1 MALPPVLD
9 EENLYKFR
17 TKICER
23 YVKQGKCEFAD
34 KCQYSHDLRW
44 TRRPPWKYTY
54 SPELCRDL
62 VFVTDGRGRTIAKSN
77 CKQKRNCRFAHTKEE
92 QMYHPKVYKTAMCH
106 QFKENGWCDRYYCP
120 FAHSEAELRHTEQT
134 EETRKAFSKP
144 AVQEALCPDIYLPSD
159 RPHPRLRA
167 RFLAIMDG
175 IPSQNHLHLS
185 LKPSY
190 LSSAGCARTRQPYT
204 DFISSHTP
212 HSVLSEGSPTAQPYV
227 QQKDAA
233 FSGNALEPSHV
244 LDGLAAGN
252 RAAKSSG
259 QQLPA
264 PTQQLNTNKDAFSD
278 RRNQR
283 TTSRLVQLLQA
294 KQYAGNNAGDAA
306 SGQLGSSSLP
316 TELHQNTVHADGPR
330 MGVASALTAISDVP
344 PYGSAYA
351 STHSAASAHQWTSA
365 PGSPSAANRMQ
376 TQRPSFT
383 KVDGPPDSQHPAF
396 DGGVVAALRPSFT
409 HLGDRQPSTTYASS
423 AVSLAPPFGSF
434 PLPAGRLGAIVA
446 KAEGFFGHPQ
456 KKMQVDLQQQGAQ
469 PSSSL
474 WSNAERFPP
483 EQGEMQEAKAAA
495 PTPNDFRVKCLTSDI
510 CYWNEPIGRSRDD
523 PSVLVYAGLI
533 LGPGKTREVVAVKQ
547 LPVVV
552 LNRAGE
558 LWREVQRFL
567 NISDSHLVN
576 VKRALFLPGEADE
589 GTSLWVV
596 TEKCQGSIVD
606 LFPTGTISPSFLQ
619 AAFPP
624 TGLNG
629 LLHYLLRAIQVLHQQ
644 SQGAHMRIHPG
655 NIMIGSNGEVKLGD
669 CAGKI
674 RYLSILDLLHA
685 GIQGA
690 SNAKALL
697 QWILGTPQETCWM
710 APELLTSLL
719 DLDEELSQAMW
730 QCSNSA
736 DDGRNSK
743 LFAEVAR
750 RFRWSADFLRK
761 ADAWSAGATLF
772 YLASGGLHPYGSVN
786 DPLTL
791 ANILSDKKMNFDK
804 LNNCPWLAGLLAGLL
819 CHKPAQRLSITQ
831 ALHHPFFW
839 TSDDIEIYLE
849 DLRVA
854 LEQPRTEANARLQ
867 DALSYGIGWVDS
879 LPYIPSPVPLL
890 PLLLSY
896 MAMPSASP
904 QLLASHPLQNASSF
918 LVFLAHVSND
928 QRIAPVERR
937 LIVSESLMAHAA
949 PFLHSVYLFLF
960 PKLAQ
965 EGPARPTGFSANTA
979 GGGFSQAPEGCM
991 PGPLPPPYASR
1002 IFAAPPFRPA
1012 SFPLYSRSSAGGEPL
1027 QQAQQQHQQG
1037 PLTNVFSEEPTG
1049 FAAEASRADV
1059 QAAVP
1064 PPPVSQAAS
1073 GMRFGDSRAELPPSM
1088 QRNDFRQAFPHAGLG
1103 LLHARGGLVQEGLRK
1118 AATGGGPPQ
1127 EVMQR
1132 SAILPSA
1139 PSGQRLQQQQQR
1151 CKDNAAVRQQQ
1162 RPGGVAPGALTTERD
1177 AERQEGSPLPT
1188 ARQAEEGGVKR
1199 TSKVEIQKQRG
1210 VGSKEGLRW
1219 ASTTRQQAAGRAPPG
1234 MAKAAPAELWA
1245 APAVESAT
1253 SSAAPAEGLQL
1264 GAPSSADAEEV
1275 TRGLL
1280 GACSDAS
1287 SASAASQGNLPA
1299 AEGLPHKPPRRLVG
1313 NAPPARAC
1321 PEENPPAP
1329 RKCLTHT
1336 EVKLSLLQMP
1346 VAVSTVS
1353 TALSSATASDFCIG
1367 QSQPTDGAGEA
1378 GGWRQDQQQPLTSGP
1393 LPKEG
1398 SRPAQTHRAAL
1409 HAEETQAAAAP
1420 GRTLEAAGGK
1430 QSAAAADAG
1439 SSQAGSNREN
1449 LRRDAANP
1457 CSIQ

>member
-92 QMYHPKVYKTAMCH
+92 QMYHPKVYKT
-106 QFKENGWCDRYYCP
+106 
-120 FAHSEAELRHTEQT
+120 
-134 EETRKAFSKP
+134 
-144 AVQEALCPDIYLPSD
+144 PSD

-185 LKPSY
+185 LEPSY
-190 LSSAGCARTRQPYT
+190 LSNAGGARTRQPYT

-212 HSVLSEGSPTAQPYV
+212 HSVLSEGSPAAQPYV
-227 QQKDAA
+227 QHKDAA

-244 LDGLAAGN
+244 LDGMAA
-252 RAAKSSG
+252 S
-259 QQLPA
+259 
-264 PTQQLNTNKDAFSD
+264 
-278 RRNQR
+278 
-283 TTSRLVQLLQA
+283 
-294 KQYAGNNAGDAA
+294 NNAGDAA

-330 MGVASALTAISDVP
+330 LGVASALTAISDVP

-351 STHSAASAHQWTSA
+351 STHSAASAHQWTSV
-365 PGSPSAANRMQ
+365 PGSPTAANRMQ
-376 TQRPSFT
+376 IQQPSFT
-383 KVDGPPDSQHPAF
+383 KADTSGDPQHSAF
-396 DGGVVAALRPSFT
+396 DGGVAAALRPSFT
-409 HLGDRQPSTTYASS
+409 QLGDRQPSSTYASS
-423 AVSLAPPFGSF
+423 AISLAPPFGSF
-434 PLPAGRLGAIVA
+434 PLPTGRLGAILA
-446 KAEGFFGHPQ
+446 KAEGFFGQPP
-456 KKMQVDLQQQGAQ
+456 KKTQVDLQQQGAQ
-469 PSSSL
+469 SSSNL
-474 WSNAERFPP
+474 WSNAERFPL
-483 EQGEMQEAKAAA
+483 EQGEVQEAKAAA
-495 PTPNDFRVKCLTSDI
+495 STPNDFRVKCLTSDI

-567 NISDSHLVN
+567 TINDSHLVN

-736 DDGRNSK
+736 DDGRNNK

-750 RFRWSADFLRK
+750 RFRWPADFLRK

-786 DPLTL
+786 DPLIL
-791 ANILSDKKMNFDK
+791 ANILSDKKINFDK

-839 TSDDIEIYLE
+839 TSDDIEKYLG

-854 LEQPRTEANARLQ
+854 LEQPRSEANARLQ

-896 MAMPSASP
+896 MAMPSVSP
-904 QLLASHPLQNASSF
+904 QLLAAHPLQSASSF

-965 EGPARPTGFSANTA
+965 DGPARPTGFGINNA
-979 GGGFSQAPEGCM
+979 GGSMSQPPEGSCS
-991 PGPLPPPYASR
+991 GPLPPTYASR
-1002 IFAAPPFRPA
+1002 AFAVPSRQAA
-1012 SFPLYSRSSAGGEPL
+1012 FPIYPRGSAGGEPL
-1027 QQAQQQHQQG
+1027 QQPQQLQQQQG
-1037 PLTNVFSEEPTG
+1037 QVANVFSEESNP
-1049 FAAEASRADV
+1049 FAAEALRPDV
-1059 QAAVP
+1059 QTAVP
-1064 PPPVSQAAS
+1064 PPPISQAAA
-1073 GMRFGDSRAELPPSM
+1073 GMRFGDSRADLPACT
-1088 QRNDFRQAFPHAGLG
+1088 QRNDFRQQPFPHAGLG
-1103 LLHARGGLVQEGLRK
+1103 LLHVAGGPVQEGLRK
-1118 AATGGGPPQ
+1118 AAGVGAPPS
-1127 EVMQR
+1127 EMLQR
-1132 SAILPSA
+1132 PVILPSA
-1139 PSGQRLQQQQQR
+1139 PSGQRLQQQQQQQQQQQR
-1151 CKDNAAVRQQQ
+1151 GKDTAAARQQQ
-1162 RPGGVAPGALTTERD
+1162 RPGGVRSSRESLPAERA
-1177 AERQEGSPLPT
+1177 AERQEESPLP
-1188 ARQAEEGGVKR
+1188 ASRPAEEGGVKR
-1199 TSKVEIQKQRG
+1199 SSKAEPQKPRN

-1219 ASTTRQQAAGRAPPG
+1219 ASATRQQTAGRGAPPG
-1234 MAKAAPAELWA
+1234 MGKAAPAGLWT
-1245 APAVESAT
+1245 APAAESA
-1253 SSAAPAEGLQL
+1253 SSAAGAAEGLQAVAL
-1264 GAPSSADAEEV
+1264 SSVAAAEE
-1275 TRGLL
+1275 TIAGGLVR
-1280 GACSDAS
+1280 ACSDAS
-1287 SASAASQGNLPA
+1287 SASAASQCNLPG
-1299 AEGLPHKPPRRLVG
+1299 AEKQPRRLVG
-1313 NAPPARAC
+1313 NPLAARVCLDEAAPPAT
-1321 PEENPPAP
+1321 
-1329 RKCLTHT
+1329 RKCSTHT

-1353 TALSSATASDFCIG
+1353 TALSSATASDFCIA
-1367 QSQPTDGAGEA
+1367 QSQPTEAAGEA

-1393 LPKEG
+1393 PPQEA
-1398 SRPAQTHRAAL
+1398 SRPAQPHSTAL
-1409 HAEETQAAAAP
+1409 HAEGTMASAAL
-1420 GRTLEAAGGK
+1420 RETLEAASGK
-1430 QSAAAADAG
+1430 QSAAAAADAG
-1439 SSQAGSNREN
+1439 SAQAGSDREN